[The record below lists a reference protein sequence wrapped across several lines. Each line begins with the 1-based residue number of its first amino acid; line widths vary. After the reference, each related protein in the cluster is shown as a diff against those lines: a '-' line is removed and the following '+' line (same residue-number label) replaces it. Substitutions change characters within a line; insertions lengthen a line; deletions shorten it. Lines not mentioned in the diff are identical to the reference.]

1 MVTSV
6 VCDDIGELRYKLEQH
21 FLFHPADKEQFLEG
35 VLRAGMHCHQHAFAD
50 ALTTPSPMFVPVA
63 CRHRRAVRRGD
74 QPEGNTAAHE
84 SSTAR

>member
-35 VLRAGMHCHQHAFAD
+35 VLRAGMHCHQHDFAD
-50 ALTTPSPMFVPVA
+50 ALTPPSPMFVPVV

-74 QPEGNTAAHE
+74 KPEGNPASYE